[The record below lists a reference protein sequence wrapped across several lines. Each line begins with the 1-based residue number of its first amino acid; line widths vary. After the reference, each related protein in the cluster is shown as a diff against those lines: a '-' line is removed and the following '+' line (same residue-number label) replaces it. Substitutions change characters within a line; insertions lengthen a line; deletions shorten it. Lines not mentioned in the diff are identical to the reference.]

1 MPSLLDTNAT
11 ILCPHGGSVTAIA
24 GNFRVKTSQAPVV
37 TLTDQFL
44 VSGCAFAPSGVPS
57 PCLQVMW
64 FVGANRVTV
73 GHLLPLVQSSTGMC
87 ISAAG
92 IPQGP
97 PMIVMSQIRAGAT

>member
-1 MPSLLDTNAT
+1 
-11 ILCPHGGSVTAIA
+11 
-24 GNFRVKTSQAPVV
+24 
-37 TLTDQFL
+37 
-44 VSGCAFAPSGVPS
+44 
-57 PCLQVMW
+57 MW